1 VNVIALKTLR
11 AFWRKHPEAKTSL
24 RVWRKLLTKTKPQ
37 NFHELKD
44 TFNSD
49 PGPSATQARRCWC
62 GVKTGAAVGSRSA
75 DYSDPYTIFLLTRRH
90 LTGRSRFD
98 VGGNN
103 YRVIVVMVYLGRAAF
118 IKKVFTHPEYMKWN
132 AQRKKGKA

>member
-1 VNVIALKTLR
+1 VNVIALRTLR
-11 AFWRKHPEAKTSL
+11 AFWRKHPEAEISL
-24 RVWRKLLTKTKPQ
+24 RVWHKLLTKTEPQ

-44 TFNSD
+44 TFN
-49 PGPSATQARRCWC
+49 
-62 GVKTGAAVGSRSA
+62 SA

>member
-1 VNVIALKTLR
+1 VNVIALRTLR
-11 AFWRKHPEAKTSL
+11 AFWRKHPEAETSL
-24 RVWRKLLTKTKPQ
+24 RVWHKLLTKTEPQ

-49 PGPSATQARRCWC
+49 PGPP
-62 GVKTGAAVGSRSA
+62 GAAVGSRSA
-75 DYSDPYTIFLLTRRH
+75 DYSDPYTI
-90 LTGRSRFD
+90 FD

>member
-11 AFWRKHPEAKTSL
+11 AFWRKHPEAETSL
-24 RVWRKLLTKTKPQ
+24 RVWYKLLTKTEPQ

-49 PGPSATQARRCWC
+49 PGPP
-62 GVKTGAAVGSRSA
+62 GAAVGSRSA
-75 DYSDPYTIFLLTRRH
+75 DYSDPYTIFLLTKRH

-103 YRVIVVMVYLGRAAF
+103 YRLIVVMVYLGRAAF